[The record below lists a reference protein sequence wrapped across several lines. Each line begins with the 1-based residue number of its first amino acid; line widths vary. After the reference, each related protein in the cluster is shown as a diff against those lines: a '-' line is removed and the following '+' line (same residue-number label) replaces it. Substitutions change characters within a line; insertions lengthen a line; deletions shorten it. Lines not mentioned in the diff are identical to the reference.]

1 VHNCETQGSPSGADP
16 DNRRIAEMRN
26 LGPACEEVLNA
37 GGICSA
43 ADLHQVGVKEAYV
56 QLLIGLRQRG
66 AKANC
71 CNAAYLYALHGA
83 LHDIDWREVP
93 ESLKE
98 EYKAFAAE
106 IRQSGQFQG

>member
-1 VHNCETQGSPSGADP
+1 MQNCETRSPPTGEEL
-16 DNRRIAEMRN
+16 DNRRIADMRN
-26 LGPACEEVLNA
+26 LGPACEEDLNA
-37 GGICSA
+37 VGICSA
-43 ADLHQVGVKEAYV
+43 ADLHQVGVKEAFV
-56 QLLIGLRQRG
+56 QLLIGRRQRG